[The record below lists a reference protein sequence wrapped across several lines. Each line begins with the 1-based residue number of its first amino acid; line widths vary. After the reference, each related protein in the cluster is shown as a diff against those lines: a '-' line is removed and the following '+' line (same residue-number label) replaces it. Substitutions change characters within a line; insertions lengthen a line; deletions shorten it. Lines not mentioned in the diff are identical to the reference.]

1 MPNQYVKIPL
11 FLEDDI
17 TIDDFNIT
25 KNLSIAV
32 IDSLKDILPKDIED
46 INLLINKIKD
56 EL

>member
-11 FLEDDI
+11 FLEDDTNI
-17 TIDDFNIT
+17 SDFNIN

-32 IDSLKDILPKDIED
+32 IDSLKDILPKDIEN

>member
-11 FLEDDI
+11 FLEDDTNI
-17 TIDDFNIT
+17 SDFNIT